1 MSSQDH
7 DKDHA
12 RRMLMGIINKT
23 PTTLSSSSVQGVR
36 QWKDLHSK
44 ASKCLASHRSTSTQL
59 LGYFRALS
67 DYQ

>member
-1 MSSQDH
+1 MSDQ

-23 PTTLSSSSVQGVR
+23 PKTLSSSSVQGVR

-44 ASKCLASHRSTSTQL
+44 ASKCLASNRSTSAQL
-59 LGYFRALS
+59 LGFFQALS
-67 DYQ
+67 NYQ